1 MYLKLEL
8 AEAGEEDACRS
19 AAACAVLPPADE
31 RRLWCPVAAAAATMA
46 AAESRVE
53 AAPADC
59 ARPAATLLLLT
70 AR

>member
-1 MYLKLEL
+1 M
-8 AEAGEEDACRS
+8 AEAGEDDACRS
-19 AAACAVLPPADE
+19 AAAWPVLPPADE

-46 AAESRVE
+46 AADPDAE
-53 AAPADC
+53 AAADC